1 MLSDLEIMALAQM
14 GNDTVE
20 PVATEQ
26 KDVETTVA
34 ETKPAETKPE
44 ETKPAETKPAETK
57 PEETKPAES
66 KPAETD
72 APTTTA
78 PAADTKKG
86 CGSSVAV
93 MGCIAA
99 LIPAAFCLKRKKH

>member
-1 MLSDLEIMALAQM
+1 MLKKAE
-14 GNDTVE
+14 
-20 PVATEQ
+20 
-26 KDVETTVA
+26 ETT
-34 ETKPAETKPE
+34 EPTEPE

-57 PEETKPAES
+57 PAETKPAES

>member
-26 KDVETTVA
+26 KDVETTA
-34 ETKPAETKPE
+34 A

-57 PEETKPAES
+57 PAETKPAETKPAES
-66 KPAETD
+66 KPAETTAPV

-78 PAADTKKG
+78 PAADNKKG

-99 LIPAAFCLKRKKH
+99 LIPVAFCLKRKKH